1 MQLRLSFL
9 PALKIDERA
18 GAGEADDQ
26 EEEGRELQR
35 SRPET
40 TELLN

>member
-26 EEEGRELQR
+26 EDEGERTAEKP
-35 SRPET
+35 S
-40 TELLN
+40 